1 MKIKNQKSKIK
12 DERGVALYLALMVM
26 GILLALALGISAILL
41 SQTKVIKEMGNSV
54 IAFYAANTGIERVL
68 YIDRSICSSYEL
80 IADRVNCLKNEV
92 SNIPSG
98 DLKLDNGA
106 QYELVV
112 DAGGEGTCPSGKTY
126 CVKSSG
132 IYKETKRAIRI
143 AI

>member
-26 GILLALALGISAILL
+26 GVLLALALGISAILL

>member
-1 MKIKNQKSKIK
+1 
-12 DERGVALYLALMVM
+12 
-26 GILLALALGISAILL
+26 LALALGISAILL

>member
-12 DERGVALYLALMVM
+12 DERGEALYLALMVM
-26 GILLALALGISAILL
+26 GVLLALALGISAILL

>member
-1 MKIKNQKSKIK
+1 
-12 DERGVALYLALMVM
+12 VALYLALMVM
-26 GILLALALGISAILL
+26 GVLLALALGISAILL

-54 IAFYAANTGIERVL
+54 IAFYAANTGIERAL